1 MAYKSDGGPKG
12 GQTAG
17 GRAAG
22 DVGGRGGMG
31 GMSGNRGSDKAGRDV
46 AAKRPVRTDQNFITP
61 NYSWDQA
68 QISDFGITGG
78 LMNLGRGILAGNTYA
93 GRQPLGFGSGGN
105 VGARSGG
112 GGEKMNPMLLA
123 RQQAAPQMFMPQQQA
138 PAATRPLMPMGYQSG
153 QMFGTG
159 GKYGGSSFRPGY
171 SFLTPG
177 SY

>member
-12 GQTAG
+12 GQTAS

-31 GMSGNRGSDKAGRDV
+31 GQSGNRGSDKAGRDV
-46 AAKRPVRTDQNFITP
+46 AAKRPVRADQNFITP

-112 GGEKMNPMLLA
+112 AGEKMNVSQMLAGLQYKPPKPVA
-123 RQQAAPQMFMPQQQA
+123 AAAPQGLMFKPQTYQPSRVNIPGGMP
-138 PAATRPLMPMGYQSG
+138 
-153 QMFGTG
+153 
-159 GKYGGSSFRPGY
+159 YGVSFNPY
-171 SFLTPG
+171 KF
-177 SY
+177 YA